1 MPATYEPIATTT
13 LGTATNIITF
23 SSIPSTYTDI
33 RLVFVTNNTRTGGG
47 AYSLIINGDSG
58 ANYSQTTLDGNGSS
72 SSSTRLASVNQVDGW
87 NDQFGSNNT
96 NMRLLATYD
105 FLSYAGS
112 TNKTCLVTGSYD
124 YNGSGKVLRY
134 VNLWRNTAAI
144 TSLTLNAIFASTN
157 FAVGTTATLY
167 GIKNA

>member
-13 LGTATNIITF
+13 LGTAAATITF
-23 SSIPSTYTDI
+23 SSIPATYTDI
-33 RLVFVTNNTRTGGG
+33 RLVFVSNNTRSAGGG
-47 AYSLIINGDSG
+47 YSLIINGDSG
-58 ANYSQTTLDGNGSS
+58 ANYSQTTLSGNGSTAVS
-72 SSSTRLASVNQVDGW
+72 NRQTSANQIDGW
-87 NDQFGSNNT
+87 NDQFGSTNT
-96 NMRLLATYD
+96 AMRLLATYD
-105 FLSYAGS
+105 FMSYAGS
-112 TNKTCLVTGSYD
+112 TYKTCLVTGSYD
-124 YNGSGKVLRY
+124 YNGSGSTLRF